1 MSTVGRIDN
10 MSRNALETLIGSLVL
25 VVALW
30 FVVFAYSKSDLQT
43 VSGYTIT
50 AKFSSIWAL
59 AEGVNVKVNGIKVE
73 SIFHLGIDPEI
84 YLAEATIVIDEKIM
98 PLDTMAVISAEGLL
112 GGHCMRLDPGGEEDL
127 VGPPVAS
134 LCTPTRRS

>member
-1 MSTVGRIDN
+1 

-84 YLAEATIVIDEKIM
+84 YLAEVTMVIDEKIKL
-98 PLDTMAVISAEGLL
+98 PLDTMAGISAEGLL
-112 GGHCMRLDPGGEEDL
+112 GGHYVRLDPGGEEDL
-127 VGPPVAS
+127 VGTGGKLIYTHDAADIIGLIS
-134 LCTPTRRS
+134 